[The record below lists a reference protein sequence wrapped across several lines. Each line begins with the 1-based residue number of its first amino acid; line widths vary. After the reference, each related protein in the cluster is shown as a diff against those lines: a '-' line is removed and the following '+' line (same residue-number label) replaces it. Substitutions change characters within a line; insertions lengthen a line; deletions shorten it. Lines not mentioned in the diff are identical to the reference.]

1 MPESVGVRELRQNI
15 SRYLERVK
23 EGETFVVTEHG
34 REVAR
39 LVPSWVAPYARLAE
53 LFGAT
58 VPTERLEDI
67 VARLPK
73 SESPL
78 PPGTAAR
85 ILDEMR
91 AQDRERG

>member
-23 EGETFVVTEHG
+23 AGETLVVTERG
-34 REVAR
+34 REIAL
-39 LVPSWVAPYARLAE
+39 LVPSSAAPYAKVAAM
-53 LFGAT
+53 FGAT

-67 VARLPK
+67 VERLPK
-73 SESPL
+73 SDL
-78 PPGTAAR
+78 PPGTAAE